1 MTPAQ
6 RLINNQGILFKIERN
21 GSVISE
27 LKGTQNYEPST
38 SKRFVGFMPGSDVQ
52 PGDRL
57 INPANERLF
66 VYDTLT
72 DFLNNK
78 MNQLKA
84 YYQTVAEYNSKTN
97 ADAKYMF
104 NIGSANNSVIGTQN
118 TVTMNPNSSLQQIR
132 ERINSSNSETSDELQ
147 QIIPLLEMIINNQ
160 VPVQKGLLL
169 KLADAVQKNS
179 WIAGPMASIILD
191 WLLAQFH

>member
-84 YYQTVAEYNSKTN
+84 YYQTVAEYNSDRK
-97 ADAKYMF
+97 
-104 NIGSANNSVIGTQN
+104 SV
-118 TVTMNPNSSLQQIR
+118 V
-132 ERINSSNSETSDELQ
+132 
-147 QIIPLLEMIINNQ
+147 
-160 VPVQKGLLL
+160 
-169 KLADAVQKNS
+169 
-179 WIAGPMASIILD
+179 
-191 WLLAQFH
+191 

>member
-84 YYQTVAEYNSKTN
+84 YYQTEAEYNSKTN

-132 ERINSSNSETSDELQ
+132 ERINSSNSETRDELQ